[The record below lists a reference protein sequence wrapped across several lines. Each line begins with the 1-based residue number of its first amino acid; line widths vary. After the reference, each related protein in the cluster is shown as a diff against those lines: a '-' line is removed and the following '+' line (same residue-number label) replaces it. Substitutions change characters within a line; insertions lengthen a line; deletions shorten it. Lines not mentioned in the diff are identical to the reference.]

1 MQSINSRLTNGTTG
15 IGFID
20 GSLRE
25 VIHTD
30 YTWTQHW
37 QNVAS
42 FHANHLHIELRIG
55 AEWYEHILIEYDA
68 SSNLGNW
75 KYLAGVGSDSCGTR
89 RIFMIVLSRL

>member
-1 MQSINSRLTNGTTG
+1 VQSINSRLTNGTTG